1 MSPIMQNSKQNRKKH
16 KNTHK
21 NAHKDSGHSSK
32 PSQKTT
38 GKSGQKGQPSSK
50 KLSIDL
56 FGVHAVQEAWNNP
69 KRFVHALYLTD
80 NAAKSFPL
88 DTPAERPHPII
99 VSKEDLDK
107 SLPPGTTHQGVAM
120 ACQDLEENDIQDL
133 MIATASKERSLFVML
148 DQVTDP
154 HNVGAILRSACAFG
168 ADGLIMQRKH
178 APMLNGILAKT
189 ASGAAEHVPVA
200 YETNLSRTIEVLQKE
215 NYFVIGLDER
225 GQDLKDLPS
234 YERCVLVLGAEGP
247 GIRPLVKDHCD
258 ILAKL
263 PTQGPI
269 SSLNV
274 SNAAAVALYEIGIK

>member
-1 MSPIMQNSKQNRKKH
+1 MSPIMQNSKQRRKKH

-21 NAHKDSGHSSK
+21 NSGK
-32 PSQKTT
+32 NAGPSPKSNPKGAAKE
-38 GKSGQKGQPSSK
+38 GKSLK

-56 FGVHAVQEAWNNP
+56 FGIHAVQEAWRNP
-69 KRFVHALYLTD
+69 KRFVHALFLTE
-80 NAAKSFPL
+80 NAAKSFDL
-88 DTPAERPHPII
+88 NTPADRPHPTI
-99 VSKEDLDK
+99 VSKDDLDK

-120 ACQDLEENDIQDL
+120 TCQDLEEYDIQDL
-133 MIATASKERSLFVML
+133 IIAAGKKDRSIFVML

-168 ADGLIMQRKH
+168 ADGMIMQRKN

-200 YETNLSRTIEVLQKE
+200 YETNLSRTIETLQKE

-263 PTQGPI
+263 PTEGPI
-269 SSLNV
+269 ASLNV
-274 SNAAAVALYEIGIK
+274 SNAAAVALFSMIKP